1 MMRRVTPSYT
11 LLDPKAGATIYVRT
25 NQTLK
30 RQAELAAKEAGLS
43 LNAYVIR
50 CLEAGVAPDEKSRM
64 AAGWRPRCALPSAT
78 AAPRPTGR
86 LANASVT

>member
-1 MMRRVTPSYT
+1 MTRAPEGNVVDVELMDDSFINVPEAVA
-11 LLDPKAGATIYVRT
+11 KAEEEAGATIYVRT

-64 AAGWRPRCALPSAT
+64 ALVDEIMAEKG
-78 AAPRPTGR
+78 
-86 LANASVT
+86 